1 MPMSRRNF
9 VRTIVAGATVAGVPF
24 ERVYSVGRIIITQ
37 SDHGSFVQAYR
48 AGVENAEQAREW
60 MA

>member
-24 ERVYSVGRIIITQ
+24 ERVFSQGM
-37 SDHGSFVQAYR
+37 DGLNM
-48 AGVENAEQAREW
+48 ENY
-60 MA
+60 